1 LRADVG
7 DGYSLGVDSELRDY
21 LDTFR
26 NEIHQRFATVDQRF
40 DGIDQ
45 RFDGIDLRLDGIDR
59 RFDGIDQRFDG
70 IDLRL
75 DGIDRRFDGIDRRLD
90 GVDVKIDSTFAEVMH
105 QFHVTVEGFRHQ
117 LQIVAEG
124 VVMNAEALSRFRAEF
139 IAEIHEIRRGR

>member
-26 NEIHQRFATVDQRF
+26 NEIHQRFATV
-40 DGIDQ
+40 
-45 RFDGIDLRLDGIDR
+45 
-59 RFDGIDQRFDG
+59 DQRFDG

>member
-7 DGYSLGVDSELRDY
+7 DGYSFGVDSELRDY

-45 RFDGIDLRLDGIDR
+45 RL
-59 RFDGIDQRFDG
+59 
-70 IDLRL
+70 
-75 DGIDRRFDGIDRRLD
+75 DGIDRRLD
-90 GVDVKIDSTFAEVMH
+90 GVDVKIDSTVAEVLH

-124 VVMNAEALSRFRAEF
+124 VVMNAEALNRFRAEF